1 MYKKIREILTP
12 PKQYQEQLISEGVIS
27 AEDAQKLRDQIETH
41 FEQEYQKSLNLVP
54 SLKDTT
60 DPKYRGSRSLTHKW
74 AGMQFSQW
82 GTEPSDTGVDNDKL
96 MKIAAAS
103 TDLPASF
110 NVHPRL
116 KKMFIDARDKTVQKD
131 VFDWATA
138 EAAAL
143 GSLATEGYNVR
154 LVGEDS
160 ERGTFSQRHAV
171 FTDQATG

>member
-1 MYKKIREILTP
+1 
-12 PKQYQEQLISEGVIS
+12 
-27 AEDAQKLRDQIETH
+27 
-41 FEQEYQKSLNLVP
+41 
-54 SLKDTT
+54 
-60 DPKYRGSRSLTHKW
+60 
-74 AGMQFSQW
+74 MQFSQW

-96 MKIAAAS
+96 LKIAAAS
-103 TDLPASF
+103 TDLPSNF

-116 KKMFIDARDKTVQKD
+116 KKMFIDSREKTVQKD
-131 VFDWATA
+131 IFDWATA